1 MTNNPDSI
9 RDFHAHIYYN
19 PDELELA
26 RDLGED
32 VRARFGEAAT
42 IEITIDP

>member
-1 MTNNPDSI
+1 MTGMLPV
-9 RDFHAHIYYN
+9 RGGQH
-19 PDELELA
+19 
-26 RDLGED
+26 